1 MLKLMWRSLDFYE
14 GDLLIDGRSIKQFD
28 LKALR
33 SQIMVVTQETAL
45 LEGTLRENICLNLT
59 GLVQDDRIVGL
70 LRRLEF
76 SHTDF
81 ERQGL
86 DMHIQTDGSNLS
98 AGEKQLISFART
110 LLIKKKIVILDEA
123 TASIDLRTE
132 EKIQSCVEEDFKGST
147 MIIIAHRLQT
157 VMKCDR
163 IVILEQGKI
172 AAVDKPANLTS
183 NPYFKQIVDLLV

>member
-1 MLKLMWRSLDFYE
+1 MLKLMWRSLDFFE
-14 GDLLIDGRSIKQFD
+14 GDLLIDSRSIRSYD

-45 LEGTLRENICLNLT
+45 LEGSLRENVCLELS
-59 GLVQDDRIVGL
+59 GSVQDARILEL

-76 SHTDF
+76 SHADF

-86 DMHIQTDGSNLS
+86 DMQIHTDGSNLS
-98 AGEKQLISFART
+98 SGEKQLISFART
-110 LLIKKKIVILDEA
+110 LLVRKKIVILDEA
-123 TASIDLRTE
+123 TASIDLKTE
-132 EKIQSCVEEDFKGST
+132 EKIQRCIEEDFADST

-172 AAVDKPANLTS
+172 AAVDRPSNLTS